1 MPGSR
6 SCDIKNKAVVETSKC
21 YQSICSTSKE
31 TKKNNS
37 VTLFIKSEAQIL
49 DFLDKSKPRI
59 LNKTESLGC
68 KISHLK
74 LTSFK

>member
-6 SCDIKNKAVVETSKC
+6 SCDIKNKAVVETC

-31 TKKNNS
+31 TKKKKNS
-37 VTLFIKSEAQIL
+37 VTLFIQSEAQIL